1 MKIKI
6 PLSVT
11 ILVDYD
17 VTDAPDSGG
26 SPWWMATETAEA
38 AKALILDHMTS
49 DETVDRLSD
58 TVGWCIN
65 SVSVSVD

>member
-1 MKIKI
+1 MQIKI
-6 PLSVT
+6 TLPVT

-26 SPWWMATETAEA
+26 SPLWMAAETGEA
-38 AKALILDHMTS
+38 AKALILDYMTS

-65 SVSVSVD
+65 GVSVSVD